1 MSKLRTTNASAAVLT
16 SWTIMVIVRSVRIA
30 GGATVIK
37 ATEIYRVEITLPKA
51 ASVRAFNDLVW
62 ERATVD
68 IEWSIGDK
76 FTTIIVYP
84 SDNMTAQE
92 LENTLFDIAKGFGVG
107 RM

>member
-1 MSKLRTTNASAAVLT
+1 M
-16 SWTIMVIVRSVRIA
+16 
-30 GGATVIK
+30 IK

-62 ERATVD
+62 ERATVSVDD
-68 IEWSIGDK
+68 IEWSVGDK

-84 SDNMTAQE
+84 SDNMTLQTAQE

>member
-1 MSKLRTTNASAAVLT
+1 M
-16 SWTIMVIVRSVRIA
+16 
-30 GGATVIK
+30 IK

-62 ERATVD
+62 ERATVSLEE
-68 IEWSIGDK
+68 IEWDIGDK
-76 FTTIIVYP
+76 FTTIIVHP
-84 SDNMTAQE
+84 SDNMTLQTAQE

>member
-1 MSKLRTTNASAAVLT
+1 M
-16 SWTIMVIVRSVRIA
+16 
-30 GGATVIK
+30 IK

-62 ERATVD
+62 ERATVSIEE
-68 IEWSIGDK
+68 IEWDIGDK
-76 FTTIIVYP
+76 FTTIIVHP
-84 SDNMTAQE
+84 SDNITLQTAQE